1 MQHSLIQAL
10 GIINCC
16 IFKRLGVSEFEVLHC
31 NQDWLYELLPDA
43 YQSTTFL
50 FSKNS
55 AYLDDFLIDAEEF
68 WRMGNPGQIHS
79 GIWSEQT
86 NNTLLRLEA
95 IAAIA
100 EGDKFLVITNL
111 QQEYDRQQQTLQVAR
126 ELLISNDKVTAQ
138 HDYVHER
145 LDSLLKA
152 SHDQDLLMAPIQKAI
167 ESASSGIVI
176 ADAKLQPVN
185 HNPAAMALFGIDST
199 GIDSTGSDS
208 NDTNTNELEQSP
220 VKILL
225 QLFENQFPEYDRVFA
240 TASRWSGELFWHKPP
255 NTSKWL
261 QMALYPVVD
270 DYQSVK
276 HWLFIVTDITR
287 LKYLLQKNEKLT
299 LYDGITNIPNR
310 QFFWQKLEQQIAALK
325 PMFVLYLDIKHFK
338 KINEVHGHAAGD
350 NLLVQLADRLKPL
363 LGNDDILAR
372 VGGDEFAVICH
383 NTEDN
388 VKCRTLAERLVETVE
403 MPFYTESEQKCHVG
417 LSVGIAH
424 FPSDASNAEDLMKFA
439 DLAVYS
445 AKKQSK
451 SNIQFY
457 SLKLKEASRKRLA
470 LEKALREAIENK
482 QFELYLQ
489 PMLDLQSG
497 KIVKAEALLRWCL
510 PDGDIIS
517 PDDFIPAAEQSGLI
531 VPIGKWVISRACE
544 MLALL
549 NERQQS
555 IKLSINLSPRQI
567 SDRQLFA
574 FIHSTLENNNVD
586 PKLLEL
592 ELTEGVLVDDYQR
605 VQFLLNEVRNLG
617 ITVSIDDF
625 GTGYSS
631 LSYLKKLP
639 IDYLKIDRSFVKDLA
654 TDEND
659 KAIVLAVIAMAHSLK
674 LGVIAEGV
682 ETLQQ
687 NEFLRL
693 NHCDS
698 AQGFLFSKPVKFEQF
713 CEQLAK
719 QSLNDH

>member
-10 GIINCC
+10 GIIDCC
-16 IFKRLGVSEFEVLHC
+16 ILKRLSLDKFEVLHC
-31 NQDWLYELLPDA
+31 NKAWFYQLLPEA
-43 YQSTTFL
+43 QQRNPFIFT
-50 FSKNS
+50 KNS

-68 WRMGNPGQIHS
+68 WRMGNAGQIHS

-86 NNTLLRLEA
+86 ANTLLRLEA

-100 EGDKFLVITNL
+100 EGEKFLVITNL

-126 ELLISNDKVTAQ
+126 ELLISNDKVMAQ

-152 SHDQDLLMAPIQKAI
+152 NQNQSLLIAPIQKAI
-167 ESASSGIVI
+167 ESASSGVVI
-176 ADAKLQPVN
+176 ADAKLQLVS
-185 HNPAAMALFGIDST
+185 HNPAAMALFDID
-199 GIDSTGSDS
+199 
-208 NDTNTNELEQSP
+208 NNEAEQDP
-220 VKILL
+220 VSILL

-240 TASRWSGELFWHKPP
+240 MASRWTGELFWHKPP

-261 QMALYPVVD
+261 QMAVYPVLD

-310 QFFWQKLEQQIAALK
+310 QFFWQKLEQQIAASK
-325 PMFVLYLDIKHFK
+325 PLFVLYLDIKHFK
-338 KINEVHGHAAGD
+338 RINEVHGHAAGD
-350 NLLVQLADRLKPL
+350 HVLIQLTDRLKPL
-363 LGNDDILAR
+363 LGSADLLAR

-388 VKCRTLAERLVETVE
+388 SKCRSLAERLVEAVE
-403 MPFYTESEQKCHVG
+403 RPFYTETEQKCHVG
-417 LSVGIAH
+417 LSVGVAH

-445 AKKQSK
+445 AKKHSK

-470 LEKALREAIENK
+470 LENALREAIDNK

-510 PDGDIIS
+510 PNGDIIS

-544 MLALL
+544 MLAVLH
-549 NERQQS
+549 NRQQS

-567 SDRQLFA
+567 TDRQLFS
-574 FIHSTLENNNVD
+574 FIHDALTNNKVD
-586 PKLLEL
+586 PQKLEL

-617 ITVSIDDF
+617 ISVSIDDF

-682 ETLQQ
+682 ETQQQ
-687 NEFLRL
+687 NDFLKM

-713 CEQLAK
+713 CEQLTK
-719 QSLNDH
+719 QSAENR

>member
-1 MQHSLIQAL
+1 MRHSLIQAL
-10 GIINCC
+10 GIIDCC
-16 IFKRLGVSEFEVLHC
+16 ILKRLGLVEFEVLHA
-31 NQDWLYELLPDA
+31 NKTWFHELLPEA
-43 YQSTTFL
+43 HQNNPFV
-50 FSKNS
+50 FSQNS

-68 WRMGNPGQIHS
+68 WRMGNAGQIHS
-79 GIWSEQT
+79 GICSEQT
-86 NNTLLRLEA
+86 ASSLLRLEA

-100 EGDKFLVITNL
+100 EGEKFLVITNL

-126 ELLISNDKVTAQ
+126 ELLISNDKVMAQ

-152 SHDQDLLMAPIQKAI
+152 NQDQHILIAPIQKAI

-176 ADAKLQPVN
+176 ADEKLQPIN
-185 HNPAAMALFGIDST
+185 HNPAALALFDIDNS
-199 GIDSTGSDS
+199 
-208 NDTNTNELEQSP
+208 EVEQDP
-220 VKILL
+220 LGILL

-240 TASRWSGELFWHKPP
+240 MESRWGGELFWHKPP

-261 QMALYPVVD
+261 QMAVYPVLD

-310 QFFWQKLEQQIAALK
+310 QFFWQNLEQQIAASK
-325 PMFVLYLDIKHFK
+325 PLFVLYLDIKHFK
-338 KINEVHGHAAGD
+338 RINEVHGHAAGD
-350 NLLVQLADRLKPL
+350 HVLIQLADRLKPL
-363 LGNDDILAR
+363 LGSANLLAR
-372 VGGDEFAVICH
+372 VGGDEFAIICH
-383 NTEDN
+383 NTADN
-388 VKCRTLAERLVETVE
+388 SKCRLLAERLIEAVERS
-403 MPFYTESEQKCHVG
+403 FYTETEQQCRVG
-417 LSVGIAH
+417 LSIGIAH
-424 FPSDASNAEDLMKFA
+424 FPSDASHAEDLMKFA

-451 SNIQFY
+451 SSIQFY
-457 SLKLKEASRKRLA
+457 SLKLKEASVKRLA
-470 LEKALREAIENK
+470 LENALREAIEHK

-497 KIVKAEALLRWCL
+497 KIVKAEALLRWYL
-510 PDGDIIS
+510 PNGDIVS

-544 MLALL
+544 MLAIL
-549 NERQQS
+549 NHHQHS

-567 SDRQLFA
+567 TDRQLFS
-574 FIHSTLENNNVD
+574 FIHQALDSHKVD
-586 PKLLEL
+586 PKQLEL

-605 VQFLLNEVRNLG
+605 VEFLLNEVRNLG
-617 ITVSIDDF
+617 ISVSIDDF

-659 KAIVLAVIAMAHSLK
+659 KAIVLAVIAMAHRLK

-682 ETLQQ
+682 ETQQ
-687 NEFLRL
+687 QSDFLKL

-698 AQGFLFSKPVKFEQF
+698 AQGFLFSKPVRFEQF
-713 CEQLAK
+713 CEQLSR
-719 QSLNDH
+719 QSEQNS